1 MWKVPKV
8 PKVPKVRVLK
18 LTCQVK
24 HAMWKSGEKKREK
37 YRGKPPSSSRVL
49 KTSAENLGAEN
60 EYESGRQH
68 GGDWRDTGQ
77 WKRGTGP
84 KEAGPRESDEM
95 KRNIAKIIADAL
107 TSDIGI
113 QGRHPSC
120 GRNGNLLQISASF
133 TRLIRADSSWCD
145 GGSMQVTKDGWSD
158 WRPTN
163 AGWCVIAH
171 AERRVWGVY
180 VWLCVRVCVCE
191 RLLNVYRSTE
201 NGEAR
206 SNDCRRL
213 KRACYAI
220 LAQLRCGAVWCGATT
235 AANPQLRGL

>member
-37 YRGKPPSSSRVL
+37 YRRKPPSSSRVL

-107 TSDIGI
+107 TIDIGI

-133 TRLIRADSSWCD
+133 TRLIRADSS
-145 GGSMQVTKDGWSD
+145 
-158 WRPTN
+158 
-163 AGWCVIAH
+163 
-171 AERRVWGVY
+171 
-180 VWLCVRVCVCE
+180 
-191 RLLNVYRSTE
+191 
-201 NGEAR
+201 
-206 SNDCRRL
+206 
-213 KRACYAI
+213 
-220 LAQLRCGAVWCGATT
+220 
-235 AANPQLRGL
+235 